1 MLLEAGAG
9 ESEVDDLVAGRSTP
23 LHWAGWRDMGSL
35 IPLSRCI
42 FTPPFSPSRF
52 LIPNPPLLP
61 PNHSM

>member
-42 FTPPFSPSRF
+42 FTPSLFSLSF
-52 LIPNPPLLP
+52 PNPKPTP
-61 PNHSM
+61 APS